1 MKDEFHII
9 PVNDLRKH
17 RPERCCPCHPT
28 LDKDDEFSVLL
39 KHHSFDGREGLE
51 LAHKAMGIKH
61 RDLNHRWELIKIEFT
76 I

>member
-9 PVNDLRKH
+9 PVNDLRRHSAK
-17 RPERCCPCHPT
+17 RNCPCHPT

-51 LAHKAMGIKH
+51 LAHRIMGMEHHDKE
-61 RDLNHRWELIKIEFT
+61 HRWKLIKIEFNH
-76 I
+76 